1 MPLNTAR
8 LERLPWRSGLIG
20 LGLALFGT
28 GSVLAWVPAP
38 YGRGLVWP
46 VVIAVILTGVAMT
59 VWVEVQVRALRDA
72 LLKRRDLVQ
81 GQSQSLRRMGAVFRT
96 APIGIALIRQERFE
110 LVSNYWAALLGYRI
124 EEILRMTP
132 QSLLHQPEL
141 TPLICATEAS
151 YRGSVGEFEFRRRDG
166 STFWGRVQVSPA
178 DLNDARAGL
187 VWLLTD
193 ITQERNDRDR
203 LSWMATHDALTG
215 LLNRSAF
222 ESMVNCQL
230 AALRSK
236 PGGKATLLYLDI
248 DHFKTINDTWGHA
261 AGDVVLTGV
270 ACLMTQSVR
279 AADMI
284 GRIGGDEFAV
294 LLPGCDTADAARLAD
309 QLRRSIQDGVFSWQG
324 RKLQVEASIGVS
336 PLDQRMEDVAT
347 ALHAADRG
355 LYEAKN
361 NGRNAVRVSGFGEF
375 IDAE

>member
-1 MPLNTAR
+1 MPLTTAS

-28 GSVLAWVPAP
+28 GSVMAWVPAP
-38 YGRGLVWP
+38 IGRELLWIM
-46 VVIAVILTGVAMT
+46 VIAVILTGLTMMA
-59 VWVEVQVRALRDA
+59 WVEMQVRALRRA
-72 LLKRRDLVQ
+72 LSKRGELVE
-81 GQSQSLRRMGAVFRT
+81 GQSQSLRRMGAVLRT

-110 LVSNYWAALLGYRI
+110 MVSHYWAALLGYRI
-124 EEILRMTP
+124 EEILRMAP
-132 QSLLHQPEL
+132 QSLLQQPEL
-141 TPLICATEAS
+141 APLIRTTEANC
-151 YRGSVGEFEFRRRDG
+151 RGSVGEFEFRRRDG

-178 DLNDARAGL
+178 DQNDARAGL

-193 ITQERNDRDR
+193 ITQERNERDR

-230 AALRSK
+230 KSLRTK
-236 PGGKATLLYLDI
+236 PSSKATLLYLDI

-270 ACLMTQSVR
+270 ARLMVQCVR
-279 AADMI
+279 AADVV

-294 LLPGCDTADAARLAD
+294 LLQGCDLKGATRLAD
-309 QLRRSIQDGVFSWQG
+309 QMRRSVQDSVFSWQG
-324 RKLQVEASIGVS
+324 RSLQVEISIGVS
-336 PLDQRMEDVAT
+336 LLEERMEDVAT

-355 LYEAKN
+355 LYEAKH
-361 NGRNAVRVSGFGEF
+361 NGRNAVRVSGFGEMM
-375 IDAE
+375 E

>member
-8 LERLPWRSGLIG
+8 LERLPWRSGFVG
-20 LGLALFGT
+20 LGLALFAT
-28 GSVLAWVPAP
+28 GSVLAWVPVTVSRELI
-38 YGRGLVWP
+38 GP
-46 VVIAVILTGVAMT
+46 VLAIVGLTGAAMT
-59 VWVEVQVRALRDA
+59 IWVEMQVRTLRQD
-72 LLKRRDLVQ
+72 LLKRREMAQ
-81 GQSQSLRRMGAVFRT
+81 GQSESLRRIGAVLRT
-96 APIGIALIRQERFE
+96 APIGIALIRQGRFE
-110 LVSNYWAALLGYRI
+110 MVSNYWAGLLGHRI
-124 EEILRMTP
+124 EDILRMAP
-132 QSLLHQPEL
+132 QNLLHQPEL
-141 TPLICATEAS
+141 TPLISATEAS

-178 DLNDARAGL
+178 DQNDARAGL

-193 ITQERNDRDR
+193 VTQERNDRDR

-230 AALRSK
+230 KSLRSK

-270 ACLMTQSVR
+270 ARLMAQSVR

-294 LLPGCDTADAARLAD
+294 LLPGCDTRDAARLAE
-309 QLRRSIQDGVFSWQG
+309 QLRRAVQDGVFSWEG
-324 RKLQVEASIGVS
+324 RSLQVEISIGVS
-336 PLDQRMEDVAT
+336 LLDRRMEDVST

-361 NGRNAVRVSGFGEF
+361 NGRNAVRISGFGEF
-375 IDAE
+375 VE